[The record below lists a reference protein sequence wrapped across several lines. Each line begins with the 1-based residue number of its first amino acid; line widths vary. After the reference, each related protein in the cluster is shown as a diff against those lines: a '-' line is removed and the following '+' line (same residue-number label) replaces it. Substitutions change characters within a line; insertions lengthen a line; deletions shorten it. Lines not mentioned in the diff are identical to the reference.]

1 MAVDTRP
8 MEALH
13 ALLNRWSGR
22 IGVAIARGR
31 APERGQ
37 GYVEYALILMLM
49 ALVVVVM
56 LSVVGHVT
64 NNVFSNIS
72 TGIGR

>member
-1 MAVDTRP
+1 
-8 MEALH
+8 MEALQ
-13 ALLNRWSGR
+13 ALLSRWPAA
-22 IGVAIARGR
+22 IHAAIARR
-31 APERGQ
+31 RSRERGQ

-49 ALVVVVM
+49 ALVVIVM

-72 TGIGR
+72 TGIGQ